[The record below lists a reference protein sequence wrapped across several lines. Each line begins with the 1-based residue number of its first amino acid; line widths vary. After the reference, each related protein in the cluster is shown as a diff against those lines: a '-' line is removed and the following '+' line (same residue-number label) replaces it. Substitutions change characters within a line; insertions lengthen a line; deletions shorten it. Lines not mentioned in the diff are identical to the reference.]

1 MSVQVSPVRSFHR
14 HVLLSVPA
22 ASLAGP
28 SALHQLI
35 IHLQFSGSS
44 SAIHCPVSCYSHK
57 NDTIFRIIHVASFV
71 FDPPYS
77 PGPLFALLLCVCL
90 QTKLSEIC
98 QTKNSPP
105 PSSWNTHL
113 PARCLLTIPDHGER
127 TPMVQQSPINLHVE
141 ETSCRSRFLK
151 GRPPSGTNWRLK
163 EAQKRKEHR
172 ATVGQKSI

>member
-22 ASLAGP
+22 GSLAGP

-44 SAIHCPVSCYSHK
+44 SAIHCLVSCYSHK

-71 FDPPYS
+71 FDPPTH
-77 PGPLFALLLCVCL
+77 PPLLTWTSLCTIDSSCVCACRPNYL
-90 QTKLSEIC
+90 KSVSLKTHHRE
-98 QTKNSPP
+98 

-113 PARCLLTIPDHGER
+113 PARCLLLLAVTTWP
-127 TPMVQQSPINLHVE
+127 
-141 ETSCRSRFLK
+141 
-151 GRPPSGTNWRLK
+151 WRKNSNGPAISHKPALW
-163 EAQKRKEHR
+163 RDLL
-172 ATVGQKSI
+172 